1 METIA
6 CLNSYAYT
14 IHVVLLVV
22 HVFTMRRI
30 IPIQYIVYC
39 YNIQYSLKF
48 HWTKMIYINILFV
61 YIFNV
66 LLVIHLFTELGKQV
80 LP

>member
-1 METIA
+1 METFA
-6 CLNSYAYT
+6 CLNSSAYT

-48 HWTKMIYINILFV
+48 H
-61 YIFNV
+61 
-66 LLVIHLFTELGKQV
+66 
-80 LP
+80 